1 MSVIERNVEEIISSI
16 LIAHEDVVHL
26 ELKLAWARASGLPS
40 DAENC
45 AAIMY
50 AEDRLHRAVREL
62 AAMAAPN
69 A

>member
-1 MSVIERNVEEIISSI
+1 MNVVTRSVEEIISSI
-16 LIAHEDVVHL
+16 LLAHDDVVHL
-26 ELKLAWARASGLPS
+26 ELKQAWARASGLPS
-40 DAENC
+40 DGEDC

-62 AAMAAPN
+62 ASMAAPN